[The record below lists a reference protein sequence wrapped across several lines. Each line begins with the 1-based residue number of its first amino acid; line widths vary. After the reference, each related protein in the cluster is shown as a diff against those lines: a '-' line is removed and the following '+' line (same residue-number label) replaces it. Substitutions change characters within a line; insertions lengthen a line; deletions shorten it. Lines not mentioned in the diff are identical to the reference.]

1 MKYIISEQ
9 QVESLKQTIL
19 NYFEDNLTPYDGWQ
33 SSSEYKKEL
42 KSSDYELFLFLVES
56 DGSGEEDHMWYATYK
71 NPHATIPKESS
82 PLVALPDSRFNAL
95 EGYFGDLWK
104 PLFIEW
110 FKKNTGLPLKTV
122 DNLGW

>member
-42 KSSDYELFLFLVES
+42 KGSDYELFLFLEEGN
-56 DGSGEEDHMWYATYK
+56 GSGEDEHMWYVTYK
-71 NPHATIPKESS
+71 TPHATIPKEVS
-82 PLVALPDSRFNAL
+82 PLVALPDARFNAL
-95 EGYFGDLWK
+95 EGYFGDMWK
-104 PLFIEW
+104 PLFIDW
-110 FKKNTGLPLKTV
+110 FKQKTGLPLKTV

>member
-9 QVESLKQTIL
+9 QVESLKKTIL
-19 NYFEDNLTPYDGWQ
+19 NYFEENLTPYYGWQ

-42 KSSDYELFLFLVES
+42 KSSEYELFVFLVES
-56 DGSGEEDHMWYATYK
+56 AGSGDEEHMWYTTYK
-71 NPHATIPKESS
+71 NPHVTISKEAS
-82 PLVALPDSRFNAL
+82 PLVALPDNKFGAL
-95 EGYFGDLWK
+95 DGYFGDLWK